1 MDPQNQPQELPPE
14 LAELAGLAAA
24 ADAQVSGAAVMPGM
38 EPPPAP
44 DKGAELGA
52 MLQMGV
58 MMATPALPFLPSCY
72 TPEVCA
78 QIGTA
83 FAAVAEKYGWQLNAI
98 SSPELALA
106 VVTVPATVQAVI
118 LGREYFK
125 TKREQ
130 EEAAAR
136 ASRGA
141 VPESPA
147 APQSQANAVMAA
159 GETWT
164 DTRPHA
170 GQRLQPTS

>member
-1 MDPQNQPQELPPE
+1 GATLP
-14 LAELAGLAAA
+14 
-24 ADAQVSGAAVMPGM
+24 PGM
-38 EPPPAP
+38 EPEPQA

-58 MMATPALPFLPSCY
+58 MMAAPALPFLPQCY
-72 TPEVCA
+72 TPQVCG
-78 QIGTA
+78 QIGVA
-83 FAAVAEKYGWQLNAI
+83 FAAVAQKYGWNLDGI

-136 ASRGA
+136 ATKAQPPAVQPMPAGA
-141 VPESPA
+141 V
-147 APQSQANAVMAA
+147 
-159 GETWT
+159 WT
-164 DTRPHA
+164 DDRPHA
-170 GQRLQPTS
+170 GQRLLPQQNHSQ